1 MFVSKL
7 GKSLKGLSPLKRPTT
22 SFGMSPS
29 VARKGGKAAS
39 VSKGTCKTVTNNNA
53 MRSTEIGRSSPEW
66 VFKNSIRPFVTLDL
80 ATSVIKN
87 KNSGE
92 LFIPLAVPQS
102 HQPSPKKGLVELL
115 EKNGIDVVDNAVP
128 LIKPQDMAQALEVL
142 KKEKVLVQALTLFKK
157 EGDIFFE
164 IYWKKGLHLDTAIQ
178 EVNSLS
184 KSSSSKSA
192 SHLIGF
198 CNQKCIEFVEKM
210 EKQKDVSFEYY
221 GIVTP
226 Q

>member
-29 VARKGGKAAS
+29 VARKGGQTVS
-39 VSKGTCKTVTNNNA
+39 LSKGTCKTATNSNVSRA
-53 MRSTEIGRSSPEW
+53 TEIGRSSPEW
-66 VFKNSIRPFVTLDL
+66 VFKNTIRPFVTLDL
-80 ATSVIKN
+80 VTSTTRN
-87 KNSGE
+87 KTSGE

-102 HQPSPKKGLVELL
+102 HQPTQKKGLVELL
-115 EKNGIDVVDNAVP
+115 ENNGIDVVSNNAVP
-128 LIKPQDMAQALEVL
+128 LVKPKDMIHALDVL
-142 KKEKVLVQALTLFKK
+142 KKEKVLVQALSLYKK

-164 IYWKKGLHLDTAIQ
+164 IYWKKGLHLDNAIR
-178 EVNSLS
+178 EVSSIS
-184 KSSSSKSA
+184 KTPKSA
-192 SHLIGF
+192 SHIINF
-198 CNQKCIEFVEKM
+198 CNQKCTEFVEKM
-210 EKQKDVSFEYY
+210 EKEKDISFEYY

>member
-29 VARKGGKAAS
+29 VARKGGQAAS
-39 VSKGTCKTVTNNNA
+39 LSKGTSKTVTNTNV
-53 MRSTEIGRSSPEW
+53 MRATEIGRSSPEW

-80 ATSVIKN
+80 ATSTSRN
-87 KNSGE
+87 KTSGE

-102 HQPSPKKGLVELL
+102 QQPTPKKGLVELL
-115 EKNGIDVVDNAVP
+115 EKNGIDVIPNPVP
-128 LIKPQDMAQALEVL
+128 LVKPQDMVHALNVL
-142 KKEKVLVQALTLFKK
+142 KKEKVLVQALSLYKK
-157 EGDIFFE
+157 EGDLFFE
-164 IYWKKGLHLDTAIQ
+164 IYWKKGLHLDTAIR

-184 KSSSSKSA
+184 KSPQSA
-192 SHLIGF
+192 CHLINF
-198 CNQKCIEFVEKM
+198 CNQKCTEFVEKV
-210 EKQKDVSFEYY
+210 EKEKDISFEYY